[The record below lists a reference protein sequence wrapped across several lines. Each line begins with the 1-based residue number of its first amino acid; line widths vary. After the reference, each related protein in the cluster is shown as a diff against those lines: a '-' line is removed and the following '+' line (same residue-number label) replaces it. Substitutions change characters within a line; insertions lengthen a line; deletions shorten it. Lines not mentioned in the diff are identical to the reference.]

1 MKVFALSAKT
11 MQIIAKYLIGILPIS
26 LSNILVHS
34 LRMYQFFAVCRTY
47 CTGHRHRPLSQH
59 GLTKAILG
67 ESAFAID
74 LASISY
80 IGREESIAGH
90 GSSPPCKKR
99 LNYAVKPFFYF
110 PRKDTKKR
118 QKTLCVNSDV
128 KFVIS

>member
-34 LRMYQFFAVCRTY
+34 LRMYQVFAVCRTY

-59 GLTKAILG
+59 GLTEAILG
-67 ESAFAID
+67 ESVFAID
-74 LASISY
+74 IASISY

-90 GSSPPCKKR
+90 GSSPPYKKR
-99 LNYAVKPFFYF
+99 LNYAVKPFFVLQ
-110 PRKDTKKR
+110 KKF
-118 QKTLCVNSDV
+118 QKTRNCKHDYL
-128 KFVIS
+128 

>member
-59 GLTKAILG
+59 GLTEAILD
-67 ESAFAID
+67 ESGFAID

-80 IGREESIAGH
+80 IGSAESITGH
-90 GSSPPCKKR
+90 GSSPPY
-99 LNYAVKPFFYF
+99 NE
-110 PRKDTKKR
+110 
-118 QKTLCVNSDV
+118 KTLKLCGFKVFLLSK
-128 KFVIS
+128 KFGKS